1 MGLGGTP
8 KKATLVLP
16 GMGDLDVTVLAPR
29 RFRGRFEE
37 FLAALED
44 VVAAR
49 GLALLTEPA
58 SHYGAVP
65 RSPAFRDV
73 ARFGEYADG
82 IYEWSLVETVTD
94 CAAVPLPRPGIW
106 LGVLRAT
113 LRPPVAGSSPLV
125 LGRKP
130 TVRQLWLAG
139 SNLGT
144 QPRLVESAELPGDP
158 MLFGELLRS
167 RPEFFDVPA
176 WTAKQPGDYF
186 GALRRAFV
194 HGIGQR
200 MADHHE
206 RWMFDLDAHEDNFVF
221 GDELLPDRVR
231 RRVVRVDLR
240 HTHLLYRPLTPLQAA
255 TTLLPLL
262 SSFSRED
269 WNWFCEGYASVR
281 GDAASLTFNLIDH
294 GIR

>member
-1 MGLGGTP
+1 VGLGAAP
-8 KKATLVLP
+8 NKATLVLP
-16 GMGDLDVTVLAPR
+16 GVGDLGVTVLAPQ

-44 VVAAR
+44 VVAAG

-73 ARFGEYADG
+73 ARFGELADG
-82 IYEWSLVETVTD
+82 IYEWSLVETLTD
-94 CAAVPLPRPGIW
+94 CAAVPLPRPGISR
-106 LGVLRAT
+106 GVLTAT
-113 LRPPVAGSSPLV
+113 VRPPVAGSSPLV
-125 LGRKP
+125 LGRKAA
-130 TVRQLWLAG
+130 VRQLWLAG
-139 SNLGT
+139 SSLGT
-144 QPRLVESAELPGDP
+144 QPRLVESAELSRDP
-158 MLFGELLRS
+158 MLFGEILRS
-167 RPEFFDVPA
+167 RPEFFNVAA
-176 WTAKQPGDYF
+176 WTAKHAGDYF
-186 GALRRAFV
+186 GTLRRAFV

-206 RWMFDLDAHEDNFVF
+206 RWIFDLDAHEDNFVF
-221 GDELLPDRVR
+221 SDELLPDRVR
-231 RRVVRVDLR
+231 RRVVRVDLQ
-240 HTHLLYRPLTPLQAA
+240 HTHLLYRPLTPVQAA

-269 WNWFCEGYASVR
+269 WSWFCEGYASVR
-281 GDAASLTFNLIDH
+281 GDAALLTLDVIDY